1 MSDLRKTISK
11 RLAEARAKAGM
22 TQQQLADAIGA
33 SHRSVI
39 CHYEKGTCLPELP
52 KLIEIAKVFNVSLDY
67 LVDL

>member
-1 MSDLRKTISK
+1 
-11 RLAEARAKAGM
+11 M